1 MSFRGFL
8 KADTLV
14 KIKAGPVVAVGDGFT
29 PITNLDLSTAD
40 VAEAFKHDSA
50 GVTDESG
57 ALFAAIANAA
67 GYYNWTLTATVL
79 DTEGMLSLLVNDTSL
94 CLPIRDDYMVV
105 NANVYDSLY
114 AAATTDYLQVDT
126 IQVTGTGQT
135 ANDNGA
141 DINAILVDTGSTLD
155 ALIKDVPTVA
165 EFEARTIV
173 SADYVVVGDTIARVT
188 LVDTTT
194 ANSDLV
200 TASAIKTAI
209 EADGGDLSS
218 IMEALVNKMII
229 TEANGNAEMFNDAS
243 ASQGSVASAF
253 TSVAGETIRLRM
265 FK

>member
-1 MSFRGFL
+1 MPSFVTPKKNTQFIFYISL
-8 KADTLV
+8 VSQTDTKLMQV
-14 KIKAGPVVAVGDGFT
+14 NPTIAAGDFKVATDDGAPGNLGTIPVVDADFT
-29 PITNLDLSTAD
+29 KRVKVTLSTGEMNGD
-40 VAEAFKHDSA
+40 N
-50 GVTDESG
+50 VT
-57 ALFAAIANAA
+57 FIASDAA
-67 GYYNWTLTATVL
+67 GSEWCDLTI
-79 DTEGMLSLLVNDTSL
+79 N
-94 CLPIRDDYMVV
+94 
-105 NANVYDSLY
+105 
-114 AAATTDYLQVDT
+114 LQT
-126 IQVTGTGQT
+126 T
-135 ANDNGA
+135 ANQID
-141 DINAILVDTGSTLD
+141 DI
-155 ALIKDVPTVA
+155 PTTA

-209 EADGGDLSS
+209 EADASDLSS

-229 TEANGNAEMFNDAS
+229 TEANGNTEMFNDAG

>member
-14 KIKAGPVVAVGDGFT
+14 KVKAGPVVAVGDGFT
-29 PITNLDLSTAD
+29 PIINLDLSTAD

-79 DTEGMLSLLVNDTSL
+79 DTEGMLSLVVNDDSL
-94 CLPIRDDYMVV
+94 CLPIRDDYMII

-126 IQVTGTGQT
+126 LQLGGGTQSAT
-135 ANDNGA
+135 DLKDFA
-141 DINAILVDTGSTLD
+141 DAGYDPGTNKVQG
-155 ALIKDVPTVA
+155 
-165 EFEARTIV
+165 
-173 SADYVVVGDTIARVT
+173 VV

-194 ANSDLV
+194 TNSDLV
-200 TASAIKTAI
+200 TAAAVKTAI

-218 IMEALVNKMII
+218 IMEALLNKMII
-229 TEANGNAEMFNDAS
+229 TEANGNTELFNDAG

-253 TSVAGETIRLRM
+253 TSVAGETIRLRI